1 MLRSSVAK
9 LEKEN
14 EQLRNSRVVVNTKSW
29 EDGFSNDDIDDKI
42 KRFSNDVGT
51 QIDSQDIQS
60 KITRFNHDEE
70 DELELTVNDITS
82 KIKRFIVDFNSD
94 FSV

>member
-1 MLRSSVAK
+1 
-9 LEKEN
+9 
-14 EQLRNSRVVVNTKSW
+14 LRNSRVVVNKKSW
-29 EDGFSNDDIDDKI
+29 EDGFSNDDINDKI
-42 KRFSNDVGT
+42 KRFTTDVGT

-82 KIKRFIVDFNSD
+82 KIKRFIVDFNAD
-94 FSV
+94 FSVQDFAAKINRFSHN